1 MANIRK
7 ASKTRLELSEAFSPR
22 NEKEKFLIE
31 AILALKS
38 KEEVANFLRDLL
50 TIAEIEEFANR
61 LDIVRL
67 LFAGKS
73 YVEIAKKTK
82 VSTTTVSR
90 VAHWLFSGTGGYYK
104 VINRLVKKRGK

>member
-7 ASKTRLELSEAFSPR
+7 ANQIRLAKSESFVPR
-22 NEKEKFLIE
+22 NDKEKFLVQ
-31 AILALKS
+31 AVSTLKNE
-38 KEEVANFLRDLL
+38 EEVANFLRDLL

-61 LDIVRL
+61 LDIVKL

-73 YVEIAKKTK
+73 YIEIAEKTK
-82 VSTTTVSR
+82 VSTTTVAR

-104 VINRLVKKRGK
+104 VISRLVKKKRS